1 MPARIVVGVTGH
13 RTLPPDPALAR
24 TVDSVLDEIELRA
37 TGEGRTPVGLTALS
51 PLAEGA
57 DRLVAERIL
66 ARPAGE
72 LNVILPMNEREYAA
86 DFETAGSRTEFED
99 LLSRA
104 RSVRRLPASS
114 SRGEAYAQAGRFVV
128 DHCDIL
134 IALWD
139 GKPEEGPGGTAE
151 IVRYAREKRR
161 VLAWIDPGDAGP
173 FKIEDPGGSIIS

>member
-1 MPARIVVGVTGH
+1 MPVRIVVGVTGH

-37 TGEGRTPVGLTALS
+37 AGEGRAPVGLTALS

-72 LNVILPMNEREYAA
+72 LNVILPMDEAEYEA
-86 DFETAGSRTEFED
+86 DFTDSA
-99 LLSRA
+99 SRA
-104 RSVRRLPASS
+104 EFRSLLARARTVHQLPCTSN
-114 SRGEAYAQAGRFVV
+114 RKEAYAAAGRFVV
-128 DHCDIL
+128 DFCDIL
-134 IALWD
+134 IAVWD
-139 GKPEEGPGGTAE
+139 GRPEEGPGGTAE

-161 VLAWIDPGDAGP
+161 ALAWIDPGDAGR

>member
-37 TGEGRTPVGLTALS
+37 KRESRSPVGLTALS

-72 LNVILPMNEREYAA
+72 LEAVLPMAEAEYEA
-86 DFETAGSRTEFED
+86 DFTDNASRTEFGS
-99 LLSRA
+99 LLA
-104 RSVRRLPASS
+104 RSRTIHRLPCASNKD
-114 SRGEAYAQAGRFVV
+114 EAYAAAGRFVV
-128 DHCDIL
+128 DFSDIL
-134 IALWD
+134 IAVWD
-139 GKPEEGPGGTAE
+139 GRPGVGPGGTAE
-151 IVRYAREKRR
+151 IVRYARKKRR
-161 VLAWIDPGDAGP
+161 ALAWIDPGDAGR